1 MTDLPARLADV
12 AAQHAAILREID
24 RPESVGGRRDRRVLL
39 PADRQRGPV
48 PPRIGQPDTSGRSC
62 ST

>member
-12 AAQHAAILREID
+12 AARHAAAVREID
-24 RPESVGGRRDRRVLL
+24 RPVHDRGDRRVLL

-48 PPRIGQPDTSGRSC
+48 PPRIGQSATSGRSC